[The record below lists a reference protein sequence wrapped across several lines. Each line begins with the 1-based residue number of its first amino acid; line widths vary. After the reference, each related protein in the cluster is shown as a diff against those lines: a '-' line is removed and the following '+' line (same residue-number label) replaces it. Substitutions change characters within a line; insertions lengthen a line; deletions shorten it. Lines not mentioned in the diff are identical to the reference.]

1 MSPKVA
7 VVTGSNSGVGLAIV
21 RAFCK
26 NFGENGAVYLAAR
39 NEERGMQAV
48 EVLKKEGLNPRF
60 HLLDVDDV
68 SSMEKLRDDI
78 KTEHGGVDILVN
90 NAGIAYKD
98 DKPMAEQAV
107 GSIKTNYHGVL
118 LMTNTF
124 LPIIRDGGRIVHLAS
139 LVAARTFYNI
149 SEELQQRFRDVSTE
163 EDVTGLMNEFI
174 EAMKEGEPWTKG
186 WLDFSYGTS
195 KLGVV
200 ALTKVQGEMV
210 RKDPSKKD
218 VLINCCCPGYV
229 VTNMTADHT
238 GDDANSRITPD
249 QGADT
254 PVYLSLL
261 PAGTADIQ
269 GRFVSKRIVKN
280 FFEDDIRPVTFN

>member
-1 MSPKVA
+1 MSLKVA

-26 NFGENGAVYLAAR
+26 HFGENGAVYLTAR

-48 EVLKKEGLNPRF
+48 EGLKKEGLNPRF

-78 KTEHGGVDILVN
+78 KTEHGGLDILVN
-90 NAGIAYKD
+90 NAGIAYKGNP
-98 DKPMAEQAV
+98 PMSEQAA
-107 GSIKTNYHGVL
+107 GSVKTNYHGVR
-118 LMTNTF
+118 LMTDTF
-124 LPIIRDGGRIVHLAS
+124 LPIIRDGGRITHVAS
-139 LVAARTFYNI
+139 MVAPMTYNKM
-149 SEELQQRFRDVSTE
+149 SKELQQRFKQVSTVQ
-163 EDVTGLMNEFI
+163 DVTNLMNEFI
-174 EAMKEGEPWTKG
+174 EATKTGDHVKKG
-186 WLDFSYGTS
+186 WADWAYGTS

-200 ALTKVQGEMV
+200 ALTKIQGENII
-210 RKDPSKKD
+210 KDSSKKD

-229 VTNMTADHT
+229 ATGMTAHHT
-238 GDDANSRITPD
+238 GDHAKNRLTPD

-261 PAGTADIQ
+261 PAGTTNIQ
-269 GRFVSKRIVKN
+269 GKLLSKRQVKD
-280 FFEDDIRPVTFN
+280 FFAGDIGPITFN

>member
-21 RAFCK
+21 RALCK
-26 NFGENGAVYLAAR
+26 HFGENGAVYLTAR

-60 HLLDVDDV
+60 HLLDVNDV
-68 SSMEKLRDDI
+68 TSMEKLRDDI

-90 NAGIAYKD
+90 NAGIAYKGND
-98 DKPMAEQAV
+98 TPMCEQAA

-118 LMTNTF
+118 LMTDTF
-124 LPIIRDGGRIVHLAS
+124 LPIIRDGGRITHIAS
-139 LVAARTFYNI
+139 LVAPMTYYKM
-149 SEELQQRFRDVSTE
+149 SEELQKRFKDVSTAAG
-163 EDVTGLMNEFI
+163 VTDLMNEFV
-174 EAMKEGEPWTKG
+174 EATKIGDHVKKG
-186 WLDFSYGTS
+186 WSDWAYGTS
-195 KLGVV
+195 KLGVA
-200 ALTKVQGEMV
+200 ALTKVQGENMT
-210 RKDPSKKD
+210 KDTSKKD

-229 VTNMTADHT
+229 ETGMTAHHS
-238 GDDANSRITPD
+238 GAQKRLTPD

-261 PAGTADIQ
+261 PAGTTDLQ
-269 GRFVSKRIVKN
+269 GKLLSKRKVKN
-280 FFEDDIRPVTFN
+280 FFEEDIRPITFN